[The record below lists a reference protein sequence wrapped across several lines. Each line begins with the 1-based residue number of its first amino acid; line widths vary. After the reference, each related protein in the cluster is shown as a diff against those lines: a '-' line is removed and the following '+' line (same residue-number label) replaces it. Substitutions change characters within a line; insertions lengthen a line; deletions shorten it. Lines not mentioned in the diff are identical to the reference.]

1 MHVAQAEEMPASCLR
16 LWETNFSWREKKQ
29 SMGAVLLVRTR
40 SQLSPVDAIFIWR
53 ASTTAIS
60 NSFFSS
66 FDAFP
71 VTYSRN
77 AQYLTKFSHLRN
89 RKKILY
95 SSILK
100 PVLNNLRIAFFV
112 HINN

>member
-1 MHVAQAEEMPASCLR
+1 MLFSFGEPAQQQFQ
-16 LWETNFSWREKKQ
+16 TF
-29 SMGAVLLVRTR
+29 
-40 SQLSPVDAIFIWR
+40 
-53 ASTTAIS
+53 
-60 NSFFSS
+60 FFSS

-77 AQYLTKFSHLRN
+77 VQYLTKFSHLRN

-95 SSILK
+95 YSILK
-100 PVLNNLRIAFFV
+100 PVLNNLRIVFFV

>member
-1 MHVAQAEEMPASCLR
+1 
-16 LWETNFSWREKKQ
+16 
-29 SMGAVLLVRTR
+29 MGAVLLVRTR
-40 SQLSPVDAIFIWR
+40 RQLSPIDAIFIWT
-53 ASTTAIS
+53 ASITAIS
-60 NSFFSS
+60 NVFFSS

-77 AQYLTKFSHLRN
+77 VQYLTKFSHLRN

-95 SSILK
+95 YSILE
-100 PVLNNLRIAFFV
+100 PVLNYLRIVFFV

>member
-1 MHVAQAEEMPASCLR
+1 M
-16 LWETNFSWREKKQ
+16 
-29 SMGAVLLVRTR
+29 LVRTR
-40 SQLSPVDAIFIWR
+40 RQLSPIDAIFIWT
-53 ASTTAIS
+53 ASITAIS
-60 NSFFSS
+60 NVFFSS

-77 AQYLTKFSHLRN
+77 VQYLTKFSHLRN

-95 SSILK
+95 YSILE
-100 PVLNNLRIAFFV
+100 PVLNNLRIVFFV